1 MTLVTQSIP
10 NLINGISEQNAV
22 QRNPTQA
29 ESQVNFQSLIV
40 DGLSKRPP
48 LEFKG
53 IINSSQHLS
62 NKSKITWINRDEDD
76 RYVVVWTDG
85 LAPKVYDLT
94 GTSKSVDNYG
104 VGSDT
109 ATYLDCSNPQT
120 ELKCINIA
128 DYTFVVNT
136 TKTVAADSATTT
148 DTTGRF
154 GREFLIYVKTTAYGR
169 LFTVTLTHADWSSS
183 YPHGIQARYQM
194 PSGKDASTANSIGT
208 MLDTTRVADILMYG
222 KSSQYYKTAPEGID
236 YRIVKLN
243 ATGGVDSELVGSSGS
258 VNDTDGLATFST
270 ITSEFTFERIG
281 STIYGSV
288 DESGKTFGVETED
301 GFGNNGMYTIKDSIQ
316 DFANL
321 PAQGKTG
328 MVIKITG
335 DEGDSNGDYY
345 VSYNGDGVWNET
357 VKPGI
362 SVGLDNSTMP
372 HALINDGDGTF
383 TFRQVDWNDRV
394 KGDTETNPNPSFVG
408 KKINNLTFFKNRL
421 GILTDQNIVLTENS
435 EFFNFFATTNTDVL
449 DTDPIDVATSGTT
462 VDKLYNAI
470 EFNQQ
475 LLLFSS
481 QAQYILESSG
491 DTITP
496 VNAIITKT
504 STFTHNT
511 NVTPIDTG
519 RFVYFMQTRNEKA
532 SVVEYYADNDSLVND
547 GIDLNSGTSNL
558 IDSNAHTLAA
568 NSIHDTLFVV
578 TGNVPDTSGSAG
590 LYFTPS
596 SSAATLG
603 TTEASRIYIYK
614 YFWDGQQKQQS
625 AWSYWEFPN
634 TEILSVNSYDSDVY
648 VIYNMEGQVRLSKID
663 LRNPNFSYGSTSYSY
678 PLLLDHW
685 NVVASAGSYD
695 SATDTGTYTL
705 PYVVDNQ
712 VLVAF
717 DFNGIQYTITSFPG
731 SALVNVEGTGG
742 SSKSLVF
749 GVKYTS
755 TYQFSTP
762 YVRKAEGQAITSG
775 RFQVRRMLLNY
786 VDSGF
791 FRVQVN
797 PDNRDVYNYDMN
809 GIVISNPDTTL
820 ESPNIVSGEFNVPI
834 QARNTAYTL
843 TIRSDSVLPCHII
856 NAELEGYYHNRAN
869 VR

>member
-53 IINSSQHLS
+53 VANSSKHLS
-62 NKSKITWINRDEDD
+62 NTAKVTWINRDEDE
-76 RYVVVWTDG
+76 RYAVVWTDG
-85 LAPKVYDLT
+85 FAPIVYDLT
-94 GTSKSVDNYG
+94 GTQKSVDNFG
-104 VGSDT
+104 VGSDV
-109 ATYLDCSNPQT
+109 ATYLDCTNPKT
-120 ELKCINIA
+120 ELKCINVA

-136 TKTVAADSATTT
+136 TKTVTADSATTT

-183 YPHGIQARYQM
+183 YPYGIQARFQM
-194 PSGKDASTANSIGT
+194 PSGKDAATANDIGT

-222 KSSQYYKTAPEGID
+222 KSSQYYLTAPQGIN
-236 YRIVKLN
+236 YKIVKLN
-243 ATGGVDSELVGSSGS
+243 ATGGVDTELVGSSGS
-258 VNDTDGLATFST
+258 VNDTDGLATFTT
-270 ITSEFTFERIG
+270 ITDEFTFERIG

-288 DESGKTFGVETED
+288 DESGKTFGIETED
-301 GFGNNGMYTIKDSIQ
+301 GFGNNGMYAIKDSIQ

-328 MVIKITG
+328 MVVKITG

-345 VSYNGDGVWNET
+345 VSYSGDGVWNET

-383 TFRQVDWNDRV
+383 TFRQIDWNDRI
-394 KGDTETNPNPSFVG
+394 KGDTDTNPNPSFVG

-421 GILTDQNIVLTENS
+421 GILTDQNIVLSENS

-496 VNAIITKT
+496 VNAVITKT

-532 SVVEYYADNDSLVND
+532 SVVEYYADNDSLIND

-558 IDSNAHTLAA
+558 IDSNAHTIDA
-568 NSIHDTLFVV
+568 NSIHDTIFVV
-578 TGNVPDTSGSAG
+578 SGNDADSNAG
-590 LYFTPS
+590 LYYTPS
-596 SSAATLG
+596 EATLA
-603 TTEASRIYIYK
+603 TTEASRIYTYK

-634 TEILSVNSYDSDVY
+634 TEILSVHSYDSDVY
-648 VIYNMEGQVRLSKID
+648 VLYNMEGQTRLSKID
-663 LRNPNFSYGSTSYSY
+663 LRNPNFSHGGTDYTY

-685 NVVASAGSYD
+685 KVVTTATSYN
-695 SATDTGTYTL
+695 STTDVGTYTL
-705 PYVVDNQ
+705 PYSPEDQ
-712 VLVAF
+712 SLKAY
-717 DFNGIQYTITSFPG
+717 DFAGIEYTITSYPG
-731 SALVNVEGTGG
+731 SSQVTVSGTGS
-742 SSKSLVF
+742 SSKALVF
-749 GVKYTS
+749 GTKYTS

-762 YVRKAEGQAITSG
+762 YIRKTEGQAVTSG

-786 VDSGF
+786 IDSGF
-791 FRVQVN
+791 FRVQVT

-843 TIRSDSVLPCHII
+843 AITSDSVLPCHII
-856 NAELEGYYHNRAN
+856 SAEIEGYYHNRAN
-869 VR
+869 IR